1 MKLLDK
7 KDGYKWTQAAAD
19 VDIKD
24 RIIVSMMYLADSAK
38 ESDWKQITDAEAEIL
53 EEQQKN
59 AYEAERSQIE
69 AKGYTLTHQ

>member
-7 KDGYKWTQAAAD
+7 KDGYKWTQAAD

-24 RIIVSMMYLADSAK
+24 RIIASKMYLADSAK

-53 EEQQKN
+53 QEQQKT
-59 AYEAERSQIE
+59 ALTEAER
-69 AKGYTLTHQ
+69 K

>member
-19 VDIKD
+19 IDIKD
-24 RIIVSMMYLADSAK
+24 RIIVSKMYLADSAQ

-53 EEQQKN
+53 EKQQEM
-59 AYEAERSQIE
+59 AYETER
-69 AKGYTLTHQ
+69 K

>member
-19 VDIKD
+19 IDIKD
-24 RIIVSMMYLADSAK
+24 RIIVSKMYLADSAK

-53 EEQQKN
+53 QEQQK
-59 AYEAERSQIE
+59 AVYEAERSQRIM
-69 AKGYTLTHQ
+69 

>member
-19 VDIKD
+19 IDIKD
-24 RIIVSMMYLADSAK
+24 RIIVSKMYLANSAQ

-53 EEQQKN
+53 KEQQKIAN
-59 AYEAERSQIE
+59 E
-69 AKGYTLTHQ
+69 AKLAQ

>member
-19 VDIKD
+19 IDIKD
-24 RIIVSMMYLADSAK
+24 RIIVSKIYLADSAQ

-53 EEQQKN
+53 KEQQKT
-59 AYEAERSQIE
+59 AYEAERNKLVQ
-69 AKGYTLTHQ
+69 QQQ

>member
-19 VDIKD
+19 IDIKE
-24 RIIVSMMYLADSAK
+24 RIIVSKIYLADSAL

-53 EEQQKN
+53 EKQQKT
-59 AYEAERSQIE
+59 AYEAER
-69 AKGYTLTHQ
+69 K

>member
-19 VDIKD
+19 IDIKE
-24 RIIVSMMYLADSAK
+24 RIFVSKIYLANSAQ

-53 EEQQKN
+53 QEQQE
-59 AYEAERSQIE
+59 AALTEAER
-69 AKGYTLTHQ
+69 K

>member
-19 VDIKD
+19 IDIKD
-24 RIIVSMMYLADSAK
+24 RIIVSKMYLANSAQ

-53 EEQQKN
+53 EEQQEM
-59 AYEAERSQIE
+59 AYEAER
-69 AKGYTLTHQ
+69 K

>member
-19 VDIKD
+19 IDIKD
-24 RIIVSMMYLADSAK
+24 RIIVSKMDLADSAQ

-53 EEQQKN
+53 EKQQEA
-59 AYEAERSQIE
+59 AYEAER
-69 AKGYTLTHQ
+69 K

>member
-19 VDIKD
+19 IDIKE
-24 RIIVSMMYLADSAK
+24 RIIVSKIYLANSAR

-53 EEQQKN
+53 EEQQKTV
-59 AYEAERSQIE
+59 YEAER
-69 AKGYTLTHQ
+69 K

>member
-19 VDIKD
+19 IDIKD
-24 RIIVSMMYLADSAK
+24 RIIVSTIYLADSAQ

-53 EEQQKN
+53 EEQQKA
-59 AYEAERSQIE
+59 AYEAER
-69 AKGYTLTHQ
+69 K

>member
-19 VDIKD
+19 IDIKD
-24 RIIVSMMYLADSAK
+24 RIFVSKIYLADSAQ

-53 EEQQKN
+53 EKQQE
-59 AYEAERSQIE
+59 AALTEAER
-69 AKGYTLTHQ
+69 K